1 MSKVVREVNF
11 NDRWSIE
18 GITRKTPL
26 SPARHSREGVS
37 GFENLLREEE
47 VRFSLH
53 ARRRMEERGI
63 TMDGKTTEL
72 LQEGISRA
80 AAKGSKTS
88 LVIVNGVGF
97 VVKVP
102 EKTVLT
108 CMDASR
114 EKVFTNIDSAV
125 II

>member
-1 MSKVVREVNF
+1 MREVSF
-11 NDRWSIE
+11 KGRWSIE
-18 GITRKTPL
+18 GVTRGTLL
-26 SPARHSREGVS
+26 SRVERSQKQVS
-37 GFENLLREEE
+37 DFEDFLQEEE

-53 ARRRMEERGI
+53 ARRRMEQRGI
-63 TMDGKTTEL
+63 TMDGRTTEL

-80 AAKGSKTS
+80 AAKGSRTS
-88 LVIVNGVGF
+88 LIIVNGVGF

>member
-1 MSKVVREVNF
+1 MVREVSF
-11 NDRWSIE
+11 KGRWSIE
-18 GITRKTPL
+18 GVTRGTLL
-26 SPARHSREGVS
+26 SRVERSQKQVS
-37 GFENLLREEE
+37 DFEDFLQEEE

-53 ARRRMEERGI
+53 ARRRMEQRGI
-63 TMDGKTTEL
+63 TMDGRTTEL

-80 AAKGSKTS
+80 AAKGSRTS
-88 LVIVNGVGF
+88 LIIVNGVGF